1 MVDFRGRFCPA
12 TDLGTGTALGGA
24 AGAFWDF
31 FGGASGA
38 GHSTSWDK
46 SRREAGTHSR
56 SESVMCVFGIRRML
70 SPSRRLLNSS

>member
-1 MVDFRGRFCPA
+1 MVGLRGRFCPA

-31 FGGASGA
+31 LGGASGA

-46 SRREAGTHSR
+46 SSREAGTHSR
-56 SESVMCVFGIRRML
+56 SESVMFFFGIRRC
-70 SPSRRLLNSS
+70 SHHRDVY